1 MSQQLFT
8 SSCFSSND
16 DFDCSIVDAKTRKAW
31 KAENRR
37 KNLRDMREYLK
48 LFPDATTEE
57 KIDLKNWVNSGH
69 SPFENGDYISTES
82 GQPMDFINAAR
93 FLESLVQEHLNEQ
106 ESIHEES
113 NNDLPVFYDDLP
125 F

>member
-1 MSQQLFT
+1 
-8 SSCFSSND
+8 
-16 DFDCSIVDAKTRKAW
+16 
-31 KAENRR
+31 
-37 KNLRDMREYLK
+37 MREYLK

-82 GQPMDFINAAR
+82 GHPMDFINAAR
-93 FLESLVQEHLNEQ
+93 FLESLFQEHPNKP
-106 ESIHEES
+106 ESILEKGD
-113 NNDLPVFYDDLP
+113 NDLPAFDDDLP